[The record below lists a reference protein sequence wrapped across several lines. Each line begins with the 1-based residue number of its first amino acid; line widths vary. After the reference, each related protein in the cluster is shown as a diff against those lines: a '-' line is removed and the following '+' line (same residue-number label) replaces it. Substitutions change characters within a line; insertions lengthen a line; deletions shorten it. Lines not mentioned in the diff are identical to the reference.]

1 MPKKKEKKE
10 SMEEWSRRVFGYTK
24 YGWLYVDN
32 KRVSYVGP
40 DEDDDD
46 FIDEDG
52 GIGWLNHLVQ

>member
-24 YGWLYVDN
+24 DGWLYVDN
-32 KRVSYVGP
+32 KRVSYVG

-46 FIDEDG
+46 FIDEYG
-52 GIGWLNHLVQ
+52 GIG

>member
-1 MPKKKEKKE
+1 MTKKKQKKE

-24 YGWLYVDN
+24 DGWLYVDN

-46 FIDEDG
+46 DFGGFIDDDG
-52 GIGWLNHLVQ
+52 GIG

>member
-1 MPKKKEKKE
+1 MSIIKQCTQMIDV
-10 SMEEWSRRVFGYTK
+10 SQSRSK
-24 YGWLYVDN
+24 DGWLYVDN

-52 GIGWLNHLVQ
+52 GIG